1 MRLTVLSLCCSL
13 AAVQMNA
20 QSSNV
25 TAAWNY
31 MNYYN
36 NGDGVQNLEKAK
48 EAIDQAALNEKTSAD
63 AKTWWYRGQVYQLI
77 FSDST
82 LKAQHDMA
90 HAEAVKSYKKVFDM
104 NDPKFKQWK
113 DFTKY
118 MLALGPN
125 SFNAAIGAY
134 ETRNYAQAY
143 NYFYSIVDINTM
155 LETRGE
161 KPNIELDKALGN
173 AALSA
178 ENSGNTE
185 NAVKAYRLL
194 SEKFPDAKYDLL
206 LARLQKKAGDKDG
219 SMATLDAAIA
229 KYPQNIDLII
239 DKLNFY
245 IADDKHEMAMDML
258 NKAIALDPNNDQL
271 YYALGTA
278 YEKLN
283 KGDEAKAAY
292 DKATQINPKNFGA
305 TYNMGAY
312 YFNQAGGLNEEM
324 NKLGY
329 SKADQ
334 AKYEELKKKR
344 AEIFK
349 LAKPYFDRC
358 KELDPDDAATL
369 KALKQI
375 ELYSAQ

>member
-1 MRLTVLSLCCSL
+1 MKKILFTFIG
-13 AAVQMNA
+13 AAITA
-20 QSSNV
+20 ASFSQSSNV

-48 EAIDQAALNEKTSAD
+48 NAIDQAAVDEKTAPL
-63 AKTWWYRGQVYQLI
+63 AKTWFYRGQVYQLI

-82 LKAQHDMA
+82 LIPQHDMA
-90 HAEAVKSYKKVFDM
+90 QAEAVKSYKKVLEI

-113 DFTKY
+113 DYTRY
-118 MLALGPN
+118 LLALGPG
-125 SFNAAIGAY
+125 SFNAAITQFERKNY
-134 ETRNYAQAY
+134 EQSYK
-143 NYFYSIVDINTM
+143 YFASISDINSM
-155 LETRGE
+155 LEAQNE

-178 ENSGNTE
+178 ENAGDTKAAIDAYKKLTE
-185 NAVKAYRLL
+185 KY
-194 SEKFPDAKYDLL
+194 PDAKYFLL
-206 LARLQKKAGDKDG
+206 LSRLEKKDG
-219 SMATLDAAIA
+219 NKDAAIATLDAGIA
-229 KYPQNIDLII
+229 KFPQSIDLLI
-239 DKLNFY
+239 DKLNIF
-245 IADDKHEMAMDML
+245 IGDNKHEQAMDML

-278 YEKLN
+278 YEKLG

-292 DKATQINPKNFGA
+292 EKATQINPRNFGA

-312 YFNQAGGLNEEM
+312 YFNQAGSLNDEM

-334 AKYEELKKKR
+334 LKFEELKKKR
-344 AEIFK
+344 ADIFK
-349 LAKPYFDRC
+349 SAKPYFDKC
-358 KELDPDDAATL
+358 KELNPDDALTL

>member
-1 MRLTVLSLCCSL
+1 MKKLSFLVVC
-13 AAVQMNA
+13 AALSYSVFG

-36 NGDGVQNLEKAK
+36 NGDGAQNLDKAK
-48 EAIDQAALNEKTSAD
+48 DAIDQAVLNEKTSIE
-63 AKTWWYRGQVYQLI
+63 AKTWWYRAQVYQLI

-82 LKAQHDMA
+82 LKPQHDIA
-90 HAEAVKSYKKVFDM
+90 HAEALKSYKKVYEM
-104 NDPKFKQWK
+104 NDPKFKSWK
-113 DFTKY
+113 DFAKY
-118 MLALGPN
+118 LLAFGPG

-134 ETRNYAQAY
+134 ETKNYTQAF
-143 NYFYSIVDINTM
+143 NYFYSIYDINTM
-155 LETRGE
+155 LEGKGE
-161 KPNIELDKALGN
+161 KPNIEADKALGN

-178 ENSGNTE
+178 ENAGKTE
-185 NAVKAYRLL
+185 DAIKCYKLL
-194 SEKFPDAKYDLL
+194 SEKFPDAKYDIL
-206 LARLQKKAGDKDG
+206 LARLQKKAGDKTG
-219 SMATLDAAIA
+219 SMTTLDAAIA
-229 KYPQNIDLII
+229 KFPQNIDLII

-245 IADDKHEMAMDML
+245 IAEDKHEQAMDML

-283 KGDEAKAAY
+283 KGEEAKAAY
-292 DKATQINPKNFGA
+292 EKAVQINPKNFGA

-312 YFNQAGGLNEEM
+312 YFNQAGALNEEM

-334 AKYEELKKKR
+334 AKFEELKKKR

-349 LAKPYFDRC
+349 SAKPYFERC
-358 KELDPDDAATL
+358 KELQPDDSPTL

-375 ELYSAQ
+375 ELYSGQ

>member
-1 MRLTVLSLCCSL
+1 MNKLSLIGLGIFATVSTFS
-13 AAVQMNA
+13 

-36 NGDGVQNLEKAK
+36 NGDGAQNLEKAK
-48 EAIDQAALNEKTSAD
+48 EAIDAAALNEKTSIES
-63 AKTWWYRGQVYQLI
+63 KTWFYRGQVYQLI

-82 LKAQHDMA
+82 LRAQHDMA
-90 HAEAVKSYKKVFDM
+90 HGEAVKSYKKVYDM

-118 MLALGPN
+118 LTALGPN
-125 SFNAAIGAY
+125 SFNSAIGAY
-134 ETRNYAQAY
+134 ETKNYAQAY
-143 NYFYSIVDINTM
+143 NYFYSIYDINTM
-155 LETRGE
+155 LEGKGE

-178 ENSGNTE
+178 ENAGKTDD
-185 NAVKAYRLL
+185 AVKVYRLL
-194 SEKFPDAKYDLL
+194 SEKYPDAKYDLL
-206 LARLQKKAGDKDG
+206 LSRLQKKAGDNKG
-219 SMATLDAAIA
+219 AMATLDAAIA
-229 KYPQNIDLII
+229 RFPQNIDLVI

-245 IADDKHEMAMDML
+245 IADDKHEQAMDML

-292 DKATQINPKNFGA
+292 EKAIALNPKNFGA
-305 TYNMGAY
+305 TYNLGAY
-312 YFNQAGGLNEEM
+312 YFNQAGALNEAM

-329 SKADQ
+329 SKPDQ
-334 AKYEELKKKR
+334 VKFEELKKKR

-349 LAKPYFDRC
+349 SAKPYFLKA
-358 KELDPDDAATL
+358 KELQPDDAPTI

-375 ELYSAQ
+375 ELYSAE

>member
-1 MRLTVLSLCCSL
+1 MKKLSFALLGTAFS
-13 AAVQMNA
+13 AISFS

-48 EAIDQAALNEKTSAD
+48 TAIDEAAVNEKTSAD
-63 AKTWWYRGQVYQLI
+63 PKTWFYRGQVYQLI
-77 FSDST
+77 FTDTT
-82 LKAQHDMA
+82 LRQQHDIA
-90 HAEAVKSYKKVFDM
+90 QAEAVKSYKKVFEM
-104 NDPKFKQWK
+104 NDPKFKAWK
-113 DFTKY
+113 DMTKY
-118 MLALGPN
+118 LLALGPG
-125 SFNAAIGAY
+125 SFNAAITQF
-134 ETRNYAQAY
+134 ERKNYNQAY
-143 NYFYSIVDINTM
+143 KYFASIADINAII
-155 LETRGE
+155 ESRGE

-178 ENSGNTE
+178 ENAGNTQG
-185 NAVKAYRLL
+185 AIDAYKQL
-194 SEKFPDAKYDLL
+194 SAKFPDAKYDLL
-206 LARLQKKAGDKDG
+206 LARLQKKAGDKEG
-219 SMATLDAAIA
+219 AVATLDAAIA

-239 DKLNFY
+239 DKLNIY

-283 KGDEAKAAY
+283 KPEDAKNAY
-292 DKATQINPKNFGA
+292 EKATQLNPKNFGA

-312 YFNQAGGLNEEM
+312 YFNKAGALNDEM

-334 AKYEELKKKR
+334 AKYETLKKQR

-349 LAKPYFDRC
+349 QAKPYFDRC
-358 KELDPDDAATL
+358 KELNPDDAPTL